1 MKEEKLMSIFSSL
14 KETVYHLIKGWF
26 MSDHTDFYF
35 DNHRGWTFLRDLFN
49 ALLSKTSVRNKTE
62 NNLEFLTQVSQLFFH
77 MNSSA
82 NLSQLSHQLQ
92 AALHLMREASVEIA
106 TVMDSLLNSP
116 NQDLR
121 AACPSLREVLFANLT
136 DLLSFT
142 NRSFPLR
149 NRATSETTKRFLGV
163 TSRAGGGHPIL
174 ERLPAM
180 PGALGVLVSAG
191 VEMRD
196 LAASVSSTVALLQ
209 LAKKVSRKVAAAL
222 ETHPVSGTNDTMKF
236 FDSLYSV
243 LQQNV
248 GNVVNE
254 ITALKKVDQL
264 VFENIND
271 LLMPFLDLA
280 FGMIGIK
287 PNISQDSGIFN
298 ISSSILSYVNQ
309 SRDFSDIS
317 EEIAEFLTS
326 GEINLGDMKHL
337 LLAINNGMQIFPMD
351 SVNVWE
357 EILDCLISINHITN
371 QTDFLHPNPVS
382 TRGFPWDAHA
392 VALVLDEMRSQDS
405 TDMGPLLGMVADLA
419 VALWGPLEKDDL
431 NVSQLWLTWAQHAD
445 ALLKAA
451 GTAVEVAR
459 GGAGSGASAF
469 TSSLIRAVT
478 PRHLEEAAR
487 SVLSGAALLRKELLL
502 SHPQWTSSAE
512 TVLQPVL
519 ELSLNAAAGRSV
531 TSEEGEKAPRE
542 RTASPD
548 LAPAPAPA
556 PSLAPCEN
564 CVKGLI
570 AWTES
575 WQEALADERYFTLT
589 RCFLPQQ
596 LKQDR
601 QGAH

>member
-1 MKEEKLMSIFSSL
+1 
-14 KETVYHLIKGWF
+14 

-35 DNHRGWTFLRDLFN
+35 DNHRGWKFLRDLFN
-49 ALLSKTSVRNKTE
+49 ALLSKTSVKNKTE

-92 AALHLMREASVEIA
+92 AALHRMREASVEIA
-106 TVMDSLLNSP
+106 TVMDSFLNSP

-121 AACPSLREVLFANLT
+121 ASCPSLREVLFANLT

-142 NRSFPLR
+142 NHSFPLR
-149 NRATSETTKRFLGV
+149 NRATLETTKRFIGV
-163 TSRAGGGHPIL
+163 TSRAGGGRPIPEPLL
-174 ERLPAM
+174 EM
-180 PGALGVLVSAG
+180 PGVLGALVSAA

-196 LAASVSSTVALLQ
+196 LAASVNSTVALLQ
-209 LAKKVSRKVAAAL
+209 FAKKVSRKVAAAL
-222 ETHPVSGTNDTMKF
+222 ETHPVLGTHDTMKF
-236 FDSLYSV
+236 FDSLYSI
-243 LQQNV
+243 LQRNV

-254 ITALKKVDQL
+254 ITALKKVDKL

-271 LLMPFLDLA
+271 LLMPFLDLV

-287 PNISQDSGIFN
+287 ANISQDSGIFN

-326 GEINLGDMKHL
+326 GEINLGDMEHL
-337 LLAINNGMQIFPMD
+337 LVAINNGTQIFSMG

-371 QTDFLHPNPVS
+371 QTDFLHSNPVS

-392 VALVLDEMRSQDS
+392 VALVLDEMRSRDS

-419 VALWGPLEKDDL
+419 IALWGPLEKDDL

-445 ALLKAA
+445 ALLKAV

-459 GGAGSGASAF
+459 RGAGSGAWAF

-478 PRHLEEAAR
+478 PRHLEEAAQ
-487 SVLSGAALLRKELLL
+487 SVLSGAALLLKELLV
-502 SHPQWTSSAE
+502 SNPQGTSSAE

-519 ELSLNAAAGRSV
+519 ELFLNAAAGKSV
-531 TSEEGEKAPRE
+531 TSERGGKAQRE
-542 RTASPD
+542 RTVSPD
-548 LAPAPAPA
+548 LTP
-556 PSLAPCEN
+556 APCEN

-575 WQEALADERYFTLT
+575 WQEVLADQRYFTLT

-596 LKQDR
+596 LESRTGREYTDQGPCPHFIFIIVRR
-601 QGAH
+601 QLPWRESSPVSFTV